1 MCSPICDRVDFR
13 TLSLKTLPLKKSK
26 HHYLMLAHLGN
37 NNWSHSSRMGLS
49 IAQIFRHSNILCMT
63 WSQRTRPPHLMI
75 CIRWSSKVQT
85 RKRIFKTD
93 QKFLRCLVA
102 AYASGRTVSL
112 DNVLNHELLPVP
124 ISLTEMNGSLRTG
137 NKVMLCEIL
146 TIDIACP
153 ATIDLEGQPSCL
165 VIDGQARIMAIGK
178 PASAKTCDDLA
189 DVFTV
194 SVLQCGRSYAGMD
207 VVFDRCREESIKAR
221 TRTQRTKTSR
231 PIRRIV
237 EGRHVPFP
245 KSSANFIALPENKAD
260 LLRFLSEE
268 LLAAAPNDKVIVV
281 AGSFE
286 DECEVRS
293 SQDCVDLH
301 ELLTRR
307 RTHTLFCIYCI
318 VLMNILLYVLET
330 LM

>member
-1 MCSPICDRVDFR
+1 
-13 TLSLKTLPLKKSK
+13 
-26 HHYLMLAHLGN
+26 
-37 NNWSHSSRMGLS
+37 
-49 IAQIFRHSNILCMT
+49 
-63 WSQRTRPPHLMI
+63 
-75 CIRWSSKVQT
+75 
-85 RKRIFKTD
+85 
-93 QKFLRCLVA
+93 
-102 AYASGRTVSL
+102 
-112 DNVLNHELLPVP
+112 
-124 ISLTEMNGSLRTG
+124 
-137 NKVMLCEIL
+137 MLCEIL

-207 VVFDRCREESIKAR
+207 VVFDRYREESIKAR

-237 EGRHVPFP
+237 EGRRVPFP

-307 RTHTLFCIYCI
+307 RTHTLFCMYCI